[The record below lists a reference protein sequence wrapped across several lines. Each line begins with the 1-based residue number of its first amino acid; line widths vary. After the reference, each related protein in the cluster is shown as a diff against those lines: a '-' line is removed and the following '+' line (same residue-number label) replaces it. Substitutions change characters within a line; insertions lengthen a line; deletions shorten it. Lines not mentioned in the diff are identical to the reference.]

1 MWRGTVMEL
10 LDSTVCVYNV
20 AVQDLKNNRAGVL
33 RVPLSAFG
41 NAYLASHISEGK
53 DYVIKKVELTNKN
66 AEQTENIFNEVKL
79 LQAFKH
85 ANIVSYRESIIDGQE
100 LNIIMEFCAGGD
112 LNQLIVEQKETHGGR
127 KLEEAQVVDWA
138 TQIALAIFY
147 MHDKRIL
154 HRDLKTPNIFI
165 TDDRVK
171 LGDFGISKVL
181 DEKVDLASTSI
192 GTPYY
197 MSPEQYRHKPYS
209 YKSYF
214 RPHSAISGHSD
225 AFYTKCATRNAPFR
239 PSPST
244 DSQSRSSR
252 PTSPPSASSTQSRC
266 EN

>member
-1 MWRGTVMEL
+1 V
-10 LDSTVCVYNV
+10 SFYNV
-20 AVQDLKNNRAGVL
+20 AVQDFKNNRAGVL
-33 RVPLSAFG
+33 TVTLRAFG
-41 NAYLASHISEGK
+41 NAYLASHLSEGK
-53 DYVIKKVELTNKN
+53 NYVIKKVELTNKN

-112 LNQLIVEQKETHGGR
+112 LNQLIVEQKEAHGGR
-127 KLEEAQVVDWA
+127 KLEEGQVVDWA

-214 RPHSAISGHSD
+214 PPHSATSGHS
-225 AFYTKCATRNAPFR
+225 AASFMRCVIKNVPLKLF
-239 PSPST
+239 PST
-244 DSQSRSSR
+244 DWQSRCSR
-252 PTSPPSASSTQSRC
+252 PTFPLLASSTLSS
-266 EN
+266 

>member
-1 MWRGTVMEL
+1 
-10 LDSTVCVYNV
+10 
-20 AVQDLKNNRAGVL
+20 
-33 RVPLSAFG
+33 
-41 NAYLASHISEGK
+41 
-53 DYVIKKVELTNKN
+53 
-66 AEQTENIFNEVKL
+66 
-79 LQAFKH
+79 
-85 ANIVSYRESIIDGQE
+85 
-100 LNIIMEFCAGGD
+100 MEFCAGGD
-112 LNQLIVEQKETHGGR
+112 LNQLIVDQKEAHGGR

-209 YKSYF
+209 YKSYSLF
-214 RPHSAISGHSD
+214 NSGTFGLSAAS
-225 AFYTKCATRNAPFR
+225 FTKCAIKND
-239 PSPST
+239 PSKLFLSV
-244 DSQSRSSR
+244 D
-252 PTSPPSASSTQSRC
+252 
-266 EN
+266 

>member
-1 MWRGTVMEL
+1 
-10 LDSTVCVYNV
+10 
-20 AVQDLKNNRAGVL
+20 
-33 RVPLSAFG
+33 
-41 NAYLASHISEGK
+41 
-53 DYVIKKVELTNKN
+53 VIKKIELTNKN
-66 AEQTENIFNEVKL
+66 KEQTETIFKEVTL

-85 ANIVSYRESIIDGQE
+85 VNIVSYRESIIEGQD
-100 LNIIMEFCAGGD
+100 LNIIMEFCSGGD

-127 KLEEAQVVDWA
+127 KLDESQIIDWA

-181 DEKVDLASTSI
+181 DEKVDLANTSI

-209 YKSYF
+209 YKS
-214 RPHSAISGHSD
+214 
-225 AFYTKCATRNAPFR
+225 
-239 PSPST
+239 
-244 DSQSRSSR
+244 
-252 PTSPPSASSTQSRC
+252 
-266 EN
+266 

>member
-1 MWRGTVMEL
+1 MKSERSGGG
-10 LDSTVCVYNV
+10 DSTECVYNV
-20 AVQDLKNNRAGVL
+20 AVQDFKNNRAGVS
-33 RVPLSAFG
+33 VVALSAFG
-41 NAYLASHISEGK
+41 NAYLASHLSEGK
-53 DYVIKKVELTNKN
+53 NYVIKKVELTNKN

-112 LNQLIVEQKETHGGR
+112 LNQLIVEQKELHGGR
-127 KLEEAQVVDWA
+127 KLEETQVVDWA

-209 YKSYF
+209 YKSYIL
-214 RPHSAISGHSD
+214 PHSGTFGRSAASS
-225 AFYTKCATRNAPFR
+225 TRCATKSGPSK

-244 DSQSRSSR
+244 DWQSKSLR
-252 PTSPPSASSTQSRC
+252 PIFRQ
-266 EN
+266 

>member
-1 MWRGTVMEL
+1 MSFCGVLVCWRFQT
-10 LDSTVCVYNV
+10 SRVYNV
-20 AVQDLKNNRAGVL
+20 AVQDFKNHRTGV
-33 RVPLSAFG
+33 RSGALSAFG
-41 NAYLASHISEGK
+41 NAYLASHLAEGK
-53 DYVIKKVELTNKN
+53 NYVIKKVELTNKS

-112 LNQLIVEQKETHGGR
+112 LNQLIVEQKEAQGGR
-127 KLEEAQVVDWA
+127 KLEEQQVVDWA

-165 TDDRVK
+165 TDHRVK

-197 MSPEQYRHKPYS
+197 MSPEQYKHKPYS
-209 YKSYF
+209 YKSYINLYL
-214 RPHSAISGHSD
+214 AISGHSA
-225 AFYTKCATRNAPFR
+225 AFFMRCVTRSGHSKPF
-239 PSPST
+239 P
-244 DSQSRSSR
+244 
-252 PTSPPSASSTQSRC
+252 
-266 EN
+266 

>member
-1 MWRGTVMEL
+1 
-10 LDSTVCVYNV
+10 VCVYNV
-20 AVQDLKNNRAGVL
+20 AVQDFKNNRTGVA
-33 RVPLSAFG
+33 VVVFSAFG
-41 NAYLASHISEGK
+41 NAYLASLFSEGK
-53 DYVIKKVELTNKN
+53 NYVIKKVELTNKN

-85 ANIVSYRESIIDGQE
+85 ANIVSYRESIIEGQE

-112 LNQLIVEQKETHGGR
+112 LNQLIVEQKELHGGR
-127 KLEEAQVVDWA
+127 KLEETQVVDWA

-209 YKSYF
+209 YKSYCL
-214 RPHSAISGHSD
+214 PYSAIFGHSGVSSMR
-225 AFYTKCATRNAPFR
+225 CATKNVPLKL
-239 PSPST
+239 SLST
-244 DSQSRSSR
+244 DWQ
-252 PTSPPSASSTQSRC
+252 
-266 EN
+266 